1 MLIRCAII
9 VNVINNQKKQR
20 KEVDGA
26 MEEMKKMELTEQQ
39 KKDVET
45 FAQLPED
52 IRKHL
57 LSYGAGIL
65 AGCQATSKVIEKMAG

>member
-26 MEEMKKMELTEQQ
+26 MAEMEKMELTEQQ

-45 FAQLPED
+45 FAQLPEFV
-52 IRKHL
+52 RAL
-57 LSYGAGIL
+57 LLAQANGMIQGAAL
-65 AGCQATSKVIEKMAG
+65 AEKMAG

>member
-45 FAQLPED
+45 FAQLPEFV
-52 IRKHL
+52 RAL
-57 LSYGAGIL
+57 LLAQASGMIQGAAL
-65 AGCQATSKVIEKMAG
+65 AEKMAG

>member
-26 MEEMKKMELTEQQ
+26 MAEMEKMELTEQQ

-45 FAQLPED
+45 FAQLPEFV
-52 IRKHL
+52 RAL
-57 LSYGAGIL
+57 LLAQASGMIQGAAL
-65 AGCQATSKVIEKMAG
+65 AEKMAG